1 MEEYWMALTERE
13 KRVLAEIQEWESK
26 LFGYEPNDLELTC
39 EKYLEHSFSL
49 LPERIQQQFFAAFD
63 SWLFHLHALIQGS
76 QLQLDAKERILS
88 AGRVF
93 SSQIDSIE
101 DLHNLSIDQLQY
113 LAQQQIARHRLYS
126 FAQGGMAG
134 TGHTLMLGVDLP
146 AMAVINLRAVQ
157 LIAMTYGI
165 EVNTPYE
172 MMSSL
177 KVFHAAT
184 LPPRLQGK
192 AWSDL
197 LDELQDVNEHYFYE
211 GNEELADVTW
221 MEQPI
226 KQLFKAMAIF
236 IFRKKSIQGI
246 PFISMAIGAGANY
259 QLTRKVTEFAH
270 HYYQMRYLHKKGGF
284 YG

>member
-1 MEEYWMALTERE
+1 MPLTERE
-13 KRVLAEIQEWESK
+13 EKVLAEIQEWEHK
-26 LFGYEPNDLELTC
+26 LYSYEPNDFEVLF

-49 LPERIQQQFFAAFD
+49 LPEPIQQQFFSAFD
-63 SWLFHLHALIQGS
+63 NWLFHLHALIQGS
-76 QLQLDAKERILS
+76 QIQHDAKERILS

-93 SSQIDSIE
+93 SPEINSIE
-101 DLHNLSIDQLQY
+101 DLNELSIDQLQY
-113 LAQQQIARHRLYS
+113 IAQQQIARHRLYS
-126 FAQGGMAG
+126 FAQGGMTG
-134 TGHTLMLGVDLP
+134 TGHSLMLGADLP
-146 AMAVINLRAVQ
+146 AMAVINLRVVQ

-184 LPPRLQGK
+184 LPPRIQSK
-192 AWSDL
+192 AWEELMKDL
-197 LDELQDVNEHYFYE
+197 QEGQDYYFYE
-211 GNEELADVTW
+211 GSEELADLTW

-246 PFISMAIGAGANY
+246 PFISMAIGAGTNY

-270 HYYQMRYLHKKGGF
+270 KYYQMRYLHKKEGRSR
-284 YG
+284 